1 MTDRLACSPKLRGS
15 FRSMASVLTLLA
27 ATSPAAAADEALPV
41 PGPSSPARVP
51 LSVRAPELP
60 AQAATSPM
68 PICAPAPSAVDA
80 PMVDAWYGWQTL
92 TFDGAALAMG
102 LTLVAAN
109 PADGSTV
116 ADTLGYGAG
125 ATFLLGAPAVHL
137 AHEHPWKALASIGLR
152 AGLPVA
158 TALVGGFF
166 ASSSGRNGSGQSV
179 DGAIQQFGNVWTGV
193 VLGSLVGAVGASAL
207 DATLI
212 AHERVPAAPPRATV
226 GAITTWAPTVSLLP
240 QGAAVGVRGTL
251 F

>member
-15 FRSMASVLTLLA
+15 FYFMASVLTLLG
-27 ATSPAAAADEALPV
+27 ATSPAAAADEAPPV
-41 PGPSSPARVP
+41 PGPSSPARAP
-51 LSVRAPELP
+51 LPAGAPELP

-68 PICAPAPSAVDA
+68 PICAPAPNAVDV

-92 TFDGAALAMG
+92 AFDGAALAMG

-109 PADGSTV
+109 PADGTV
-116 ADTLGYGAG
+116 AGTLGYGAG

-137 AHEHPWKALASIGLR
+137 AHEHPWKALASVGLR
-152 AGLPVA
+152 AGLPVV
-158 TALVGGFF
+158 TALMGGFF
-166 ASSSGRNGSGQSV
+166 ASSSGRHDSRPSV
-179 DGAIQQFGNVWTGV
+179 DGAVQEFGYVWAGV

-207 DATLI
+207 DATFI
-212 AHERVPAAPPRATV
+212 AHERVPAVPPRATV